1 MFKLIKKVFVYGFV
15 GMFALAF
22 LGALLES
29 DEDRANRFAQQ
40 EAEAQAELLAE
51 QEADRIHA

>member
-40 EAEAQAELLAE
+40 EAEAAQ
-51 QEADRIHA
+51 